1 MMFRTETL
9 VKFVAAISSICLSA
23 AFLSAQDGAYQW
35 LAPTSLSLEDIPR
48 RQLLLVR
55 NEVLQAREAERRRLG
70 KVPQFAEP
78 LLVDVSP
85 EKDGIWE
92 SLPDGREVWRC
103 RIASPGAFSLNLGL
117 TRFHL
122 PKGAFLSLYD
132 PGKKTVLGP
141 FSSADNDA
149 HDAFWTPVLSGDELV
164 VELLLSDPA
173 SRSELKF
180 HIGYVNH
187 DFEGFAK
194 TLAGNCNV
202 DVLCGKADG
211 YPELDSFREAIQS
224 VAMYTVGGSILC
236 TGFLVNNTRNDCTP
250 YFVTARHCEVDS
262 ANAASVVVYWN
273 YQNSD
278 CRQVG
283 SQANGRAGNGT
294 LDWFNSGAIFRA
306 SYSRSDMVLLE
317 LDDPLHPNANAFF
330 AGWNADTL
338 LPKTGVATIH
348 HASSEEKRFSY
359 SRSPVYLGT
368 WAQAAQPIPTGDHVI
383 VPSWDIGVTEIGSS
397 GGPLLNKE
405 QQAIGQLHGG
415 AATCTK
421 QAFDS
426 FGWFGISWEG
436 GGTPKTRLRDW
447 LDPLN
452 TGVKSFPGRKES
464 RCEKKVLADTNYLQV
479 CLPQPA
485 VFALYPNRNFRG
497 PITFAAIGLPQGLRY
512 SIESASALGGD
523 TIRLTFESMEG
534 ILPSVYPILV
544 EARDLEDTVFLTLF
558 LDIRDVP
565 VLPRGVQPA
574 NGSKEVPVQTKLHWP
589 PVPGADRYFVQVAE
603 LPTFVHPLASATA
616 SDTFL
621 LVDSLEYQ
629 KTYFWRLQ
637 AINACGEGPIAVFTF
652 TTAPDLRLE
661 LRNLSAET
669 CNLGPMSFQLFI
681 GSGFVPPIR
690 LSYLPFPET
699 PFEVLFSQDT
709 SSIAAGSVLD
719 ARIPDLSGLA
729 PGTYPLTFQ
738 VKDAHRTTVST
749 ASFLVKSVPS
759 PPLLLDPSGDT
770 AYVIDQP
777 VLTWSR
783 AEPSVSYTLE
793 VSRSPDFLSP
803 DQKYNLGAIATK
815 RVSPLPPGPYYWRV
829 ISANECGSVVSDT
842 GAFSIHTANLSDL
855 SSLQVAIDPNPTS
868 GIVRVLISDEAGE
881 LGLDLL
887 GINGQHLQSFPMGR
901 SETSK
906 ILDLSA
912 YPDGLYLLR
921 IRYRQTS
928 LSRLL
933 VLNR

>member
-1 MMFRTETL
+1 MMFRTETP
-9 VKFVAAISSICLSA
+9 VRSIAALLSICLSA
-23 AFLSAQDGAYQW
+23 AFLSAQDAAYQW

-48 RQLLLVR
+48 RQLALVR
-55 NEVLQAREAERRRLG
+55 NEALQAREAERRRLG
-70 KVPQFAEP
+70 AVPQFAEP

-92 SLPDGREVWRC
+92 LLPDGREVWRC
-103 RIASPGAFSLNLGL
+103 RIASPGAYSLNLGL

-122 PKGAFLSLYD
+122 PKGAFLSFYD
-132 PGKKTVLGP
+132 PEKKTVLGP

-149 HDAFWTPVLSGDELV
+149 HDAFWTPVLNGDELV
-164 VELLLSDPA
+164 EELLLSDPA
-173 SRSELKF
+173 SRPELRF
-180 HIGYVNH
+180 RIGYVNH

-202 DVLCGKADG
+202 DVLCGKTDG
-211 YPELDSFREAIQS
+211 YPEVDSFREAIQS
-224 VAMYTVGGSILC
+224 VAMYTVEGSILC

-294 LDWFNSGAIFRA
+294 LDWFNSGAMFRA

-317 LDDPLHPNANAFF
+317 LDDALHPNANAFF

-338 LPKTGVATIH
+338 LPKTGVAAIH

-359 SRSPVYLGT
+359 SGSPVYLGT
-368 WAQAAQPIPTGDHVI
+368 WAQGAQPVPTGDHVI
-383 VPSWDIGVTEIGSS
+383 VPSWDMGVTEKGSS
-397 GGPLLNKE
+397 GAPLFNKE
-405 QQAIGQLHGG
+405 QQVIGQLHGG
-415 AATCTK
+415 AATCTR

-426 FGWFGISWEG
+426 FGWIGTSWEG
-436 GGTPKTRLRDW
+436 GGAAKTRLRDW

-452 TGVKSFPGRKES
+452 TGMKSYPGRKES
-464 RCEKKVLADTNYLQV
+464 QCQKKILADTNSLQV
-479 CLPQPA
+479 CLPAPA
-485 VFALYPNRNFRG
+485 VFTLYPNRNFRG
-497 PITFAAIGLPQGLRY
+497 AVSFAASGLPQGLRY
-512 SIESASALGGD
+512 SLDSPSVPGGD
-523 TIRLTFESMEG
+523 TVRLTIESQEG
-534 ILPSVYPILV
+534 VLPSVYPILV
-544 EARDLEDTVFLTLF
+544 EARDLEDTVYLTLF

-565 VLPRGVQPA
+565 ALPRGVQPV
-574 NGSKEVPVQTKLHWP
+574 NGSKEVPVQARLHWP
-589 PVPGADRYFVQVAE
+589 PVPGADRYFVEVAE
-603 LPTFVHPLASATA
+603 LPTFANALATA
-616 SDTFL
+616 TVSDTFF

-669 CNLGPMSFQLFI
+669 CNLGAMSFQLFI
-681 GSGFVPPIR
+681 GAGFVPPIR
-690 LSYLPFPET
+690 LSYQSLPGT
-699 PFEVLFSQDT
+699 PFEVLFAQDT
-709 SSIAAGSVLD
+709 SNIPAGSVLD
-719 ARIPDLSGLA
+719 VQIPDLSGLA
-729 PGTYPLTFQ
+729 PGAYPLTFQ
-738 VKDAHRTTVST
+738 VADAQRTAAAT
-749 ASFLVKSVPS
+749 ASFLVKSVPL
-759 PPLLLDPSGDT
+759 PPRLLQPSRDT
-770 AYVIDQP
+770 AYVTDQP

-803 DQKYNLGAIATK
+803 DQKHTLAAIATK
-815 RVSPLPPGPYYWRV
+815 RVSPLPPGPYFWRV
-829 ISANECGSVVSDT
+829 ISTNECGSVVSDT

-855 SSLQVAIDPNPTS
+855 STLQVAVDPNPTS
-868 GIVRVLISDEAGE
+868 GIVRFLISDEAGE
-881 LGLDLL
+881 LGLELL
-887 GINGQHLQSFPMGR
+887 GINGQHLQSFPIGR
-901 SETSK
+901 GETSK
-906 ILDLSA
+906 TLDLSA
-912 YPDGLYLLR
+912 YPNGLYVLR

-933 VLNR
+933 VLHR